1 MNDYTTEEM
10 FIIET
15 ARKFAQKRL
24 ALISS
29 LIDEEGQWHADTIRE
44 MGEIGLMGTIIPE
57 KYGGCFQ
64 SYRAYYG
71 AIKEI
76 ASVSGSHAL
85 TLLSHSFCAHL
96 ITINATEEQKESYL
110 PKMSLG
116 KWLGAVAMTEPNAG
130 SDLSQLKTKA
140 VEQDGIFY
148 LTGRKQ
154 FITNGSKAQIVAIL
168 AQTSDDKSMFNKSL
182 FLVESSCKG
191 FSAGR
196 SEKKMGFKGS
206 DTSEIILDNILLN
219 KNNLL
224 GKKGQAMLTLMNSL
238 QCSRLAMASLALGI
252 AESAFNE
259 ALRYSRERRQFGKRI
274 GEFESIQEYLADS
287 ATELECSRLLLE
299 EMARRQDLSN
309 NTLAGS
315 SMAKYYCS
323 EAAVRIVSRAL
334 QIFGAYGYICDFTI
348 ERLYRE
354 ARLCTIVE
362 GTSEILRGIIAKN
375 LIPI

>member
-252 AESAFNE
+252 AES
-259 ALRYSRERRQFGKRI
+259 
-274 GEFESIQEYLADS
+274 ESIQVYLADS

-334 QIFGAYGYICDFTI
+334 QIFGAYGYICAFTI